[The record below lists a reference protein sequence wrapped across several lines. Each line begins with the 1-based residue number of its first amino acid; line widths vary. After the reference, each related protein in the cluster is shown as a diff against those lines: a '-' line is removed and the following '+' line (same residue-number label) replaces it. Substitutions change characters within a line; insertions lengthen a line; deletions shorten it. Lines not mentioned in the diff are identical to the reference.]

1 MLAGN
6 ERLMGMNYY
15 VTMTEIY
22 YSRSK
27 QSKGKIAKFIFICDF
42 YNEAEVVADNARQ
55 IGTMDAVSICTT
67 RPHYTRY
74 NHCIAFANKQT
85 SPNWYIPGYFFRR
98 SQIKYEL
105 QSEVGDEIKA

>member
-6 ERLMGMNYY
+6 DLLMGMNYC
-15 VTMTEIY
+15 VTMADIY

-27 QSKGKIAKFIFICDF
+27 PSKGKIAKSIFICDF
-42 YNEAEVVADNARQ
+42 YYEAEVVTYNARQ

-67 RPHYTRY
+67 RPHCTRY

-85 SPNWYIPGYFFRR
+85 LPNWYIPGYFFRR
-98 SQIKYEL
+98 SQIKYGL
-105 QSEVGDEIKA
+105 QSEVGEEIKA

>member
-55 IGTMDAVSICTT
+55 IGTMDSVSICTT

-74 NHCIAFANKQT
+74 NHYRVCQQT
-85 SPNWYIPGYFFRR
+85 DLAKLVYPWLLLSKKSDQVRTP
-98 SQIKYEL
+98 
-105 QSEVGDEIKA
+105 V